1 LYKNQT
7 FGCQVN
13 LQFLFLNILLVL
25 TLLIFIDKNK
35 SRVFCIL
42 ELINKNKSDNSGNV
56 YTLGNIMKFK
66 MLKAA
71 FAGLV
76 LTVSGFANAVIIS
89 GPGALSWD
97 IFDGAGTVSDGG
109 NDAFDGFGYLRL
121 GNQTIFNFTLTTDGP
136 FSQSG
141 TGSSSQFNV
150 LRSIVVDSS
159 LLLATFTDTITN
171 TTGSTINTTFWWGG
185 NLGSDSSTTVRA
197 TSDGDNVIENTDLW
211 SVTSD
216 AGPYDPV
223 VGVAWQ
229 QGADLFTNAYKGNN
243 SNSIASD
250 NLFYGWNVELEA
262 NESFSLT
269 NYLWQG
275 DSAGGQTEIDAAIA
289 GISALAEVP
298 EPSTL
303 AILALGL
310 IGLGARRFKK

>member
-1 LYKNQT
+1 
-7 FGCQVN
+7 
-13 LQFLFLNILLVL
+13 
-25 TLLIFIDKNK
+25 
-35 SRVFCIL
+35 
-42 ELINKNKSDNSGNV
+42 
-56 YTLGNIMKFK
+56 
-66 MLKAA
+66 
-71 FAGLV
+71 
-76 LTVSGFANAVIIS
+76 
-89 GPGALSWD
+89 
-97 IFDGAGTVSDGG
+97 
-109 NDAFDGFGYLRL
+109 
-121 GNQTIFNFTLTTDGP
+121 
-136 FSQSG
+136 
-141 TGSSSQFNV
+141 
-150 LRSIVVDSS
+150 
-159 LLLATFTDTITN
+159 
-171 TTGSTINTTFWWGG
+171 
-185 NLGSDSSTTVRA
+185 
-197 TSDGDNVIENTDLW
+197 
-211 SVTSD
+211 VTSD